1 LLAEGLLVLR
11 LFLPAQGLL
20 LVLRLAQVGLLANG
34 RALVVTIFHLVSL
47 LGWLLLTRIT
57 VQLPLAFRT
66 ARLRCDERPAMRRSD
81 WSGGRDK
88 KAAGAN
94 PDG

>member
-1 LLAEGLLVLR
+1 
-11 LFLPAQGLL
+11 
-20 LVLRLAQVGLLANG
+20 
-34 RALVVTIFHLVSL
+34 VSL